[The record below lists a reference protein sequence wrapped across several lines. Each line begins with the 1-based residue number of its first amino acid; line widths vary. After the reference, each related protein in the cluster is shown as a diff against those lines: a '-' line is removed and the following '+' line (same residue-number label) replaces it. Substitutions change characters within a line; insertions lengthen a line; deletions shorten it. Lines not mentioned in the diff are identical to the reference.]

1 MYLCIAVRERKTGP
15 GHFIV
20 VLLERRLVS
29 VRADED
35 DHELRIFGIF
45 EELCKLWCE
54 AAAGRAPMGGEV
66 DAWKSREWCQQ

>member
-1 MYLCIAVRERKTGP
+1 MYLCAAVRERKTRP

-35 DHELRIFGIF
+35 DQELLICGIV
-45 EELCKLWCE
+45 EEFCKLWCE

-66 DAWKSREWCQQ
+66 EA